1 MGQILMVEPRTFV
14 TFNTSLFNTTEEKEN
29 FINPCCFGEDAAN
42 WIMENIP
49 TDGLMLDEE
58 PDQEDWGWYF
68 DLRLGET
75 TYQICIG
82 FRPEDEEGQGDW
94 LVFIVRDCG
103 FIRSLFGKE
112 KKECAKEV
120 PLAIH
125 KALSSST
132 EIKNIRWHYK
142 KDFDACNE
150 EKGESHP

>member
-1 MGQILMVEPRTFV
+1 MDDVRTFV

-29 FINPCCFGEDAAN
+29 FINPCCFGEDATN
-42 WIMENIP
+42 WIMEHMP
-49 TDGLMLDEE
+49 TEGFILDEE

-68 DLRLGET
+68 DVRLGEI

-82 FRPEDEEGQGDW
+82 FIPAEEEKGQGNW
-94 LVFIVRDCG
+94 LVFIVRHVG
-103 FIRSLFGKE
+103 FFRSLFGKV
-112 KKECAKEV
+112 KKHFAKEV

-132 EIKNIRWHYK
+132 EIKNIRWLYK
-142 KDFDACNE
+142 KEFGTANE